1 MLATKDNHPEAE
13 SITDV
18 RIVGLN
24 TDKTRRMIGSEKVY
38 QVYFELSGI
47 PPQGWRT
54 IFEKEWKA
62 LNVGQPLSLQEASI
76 DRAFLLMQCPL
87 HEVATHLP
95 VLKKAVAEANIAYK
109 QYVTKRASEEK
120 DREDVWKDE
129 RKTVEDVAK
138 SLHFD

>member
-1 MLATKDNHPEAE
+1 MVIARKDERVVSPYC
-13 SITDV
+13 V
-18 RIVGLN
+18 RKFLLC
-24 TDKTRRMIGSEKVY
+24 RCAS
-38 QVYFELSGI
+38 LS
-47 PPQGWRT
+47 Q
-54 IFEKEWKA
+54 
-62 LNVGQPLSLQEASI
+62 ASI